1 MKTQTN
7 ENTFSIELNS
17 KTHLGLNFPKNTQD
31 PVLLEGTLGNLHSL
45 EFVEGVMLELRG
57 NNGVLRMDI
66 TESEWNQLRKKEREE

>member
-17 KTHLGLNFPKNTQD
+17 KTHLGLNFPKSTQD
-31 PVLLEGTLGNLHSL
+31 SVLLEGTLGKLHSL
-45 EFVEGVMLELRG
+45 DFVEGVMLELRG

-66 TESEWNQLRKKEREE
+66 TESEWDQLRKKEREE